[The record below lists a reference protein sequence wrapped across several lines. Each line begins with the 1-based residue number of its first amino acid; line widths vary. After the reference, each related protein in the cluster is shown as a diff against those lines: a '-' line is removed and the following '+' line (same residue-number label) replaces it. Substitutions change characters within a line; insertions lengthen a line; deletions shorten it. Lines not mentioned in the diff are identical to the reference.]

1 MDVPVCKS
9 TTYLLVLVGH
19 FLCFDWPF
27 FYTIELAVLSVLVGL
42 SSLYF
47 NWPFSV
53 FQLAFLLS
61 VLVGYSLCFGW
72 PFSLI

>member
-1 MDVPVCKS
+1 MDVPVCKI

-27 FYTIELAVLSVLVGL
+27 FSMIELAVFSVFVGL

-47 NWPFSV
+47 N
-53 FQLAFLLS
+53 
-61 VLVGYSLCFGW
+61 
-72 PFSLI
+72 